1 MSGTSIDGIDISIV
15 KSNGIELTR
24 ENCNMYYEHKKSY
37 KKKISLICKNPFS
50 ILNEPKLLDDLN
62 TYVTKEHFNAIK
74 NIVIENK
81 LDLIGFHGQTIY
93 HNPSEKCTVQL
104 GNPQMLANLTGVR
117 VIFEFRKNDICHGGQ
132 GAPLAPI
139 YHKFLLEELKTDLP
153 SCILNIGGI
162 ANLTFWD
169 GINLIGFDTGPGNI
183 LMDKFFQTKFNK
195 NFDYNGNFA
204 SLGSPD
210 MNFIKENFLI
220 DNFFLMKYPKSLD
233 REYFTNKLD
242 DLMKKNLTDH
252 DFMATLL
259 ECTVQSIRHGIQQLP
274 QRPKSILV
282 TGGGFLNS
290 HLLKTL
296 GESLNIKIV
305 NSNDFNISTDF
316 VESELIAYLAARSI
330 NNLPITFPKTT
341 GVNEPL
347 CGGITFFPE
356 N

>member
-1 MSGTSIDGIDISIV
+1 
-15 KSNGIELTR
+15 
-24 ENCNMYYEHKKSY
+24 
-37 KKKISLICKNPFS
+37 
-50 ILNEPKLLDDLN
+50 
-62 TYVTKEHFNAIK
+62 
-74 NIVIENK
+74 
-81 LDLIGFHGQTIY
+81 
-93 HNPSEKCTVQL
+93 
-104 GNPQMLANLTGVR
+104 
-117 VIFEFRKNDICHGGQ
+117 
-132 GAPLAPI
+132 
-139 YHKFLLEELKTDLP
+139 
-153 SCILNIGGI
+153 
-162 ANLTFWD
+162 
-169 GINLIGFDTGPGNI
+169 
-183 LMDKFFQTKFNK
+183 
-195 NFDYNGNFA
+195 
-204 SLGSPD
+204 
-210 MNFIKENFLI
+210 
-220 DNFFLMKYPKSLD
+220 MKYPKSLD

-242 DLMKKNLTDH
+242 DLKKKNLTDH

-347 CGGITFFPE
+347 CGGITIFPE